1 MASYQSYCLKPDYF
15 TGVSGWANSSTNDQ
29 WLIKNRGTL
38 VKVKYKQIT
47 QTRAG
52 DVSDVTLLLF
62 SSSLQVNRDE
72 PHGAFMGFI
81 QKNINIAV
89 TNDRGYSTYFQCK
102 GV

>member
-29 WLIKNRGTL
+29 WLIKNRGTI
-38 VKVKYKQIT
+38 VKYNNS
-47 QTRAG
+47 R
-52 DVSDVTLLLF
+52 DLYVT
-62 SSSLQVNRDE
+62 SLQYNRDE
-72 PHGAFMGFI
+72 PHGAFMAFI

>member
-29 WLIKNRGTL
+29 LLIKNRGTL
-38 VKVKYKQIT
+38 VTSMQIT

-52 DVSDVTLLLF
+52 EVSSVTLF
-62 SSSLQVNRDE
+62 SSDLQYNRDE
-72 PHGAFMGFI
+72 PHGAFMAFI

>member
-38 VKVKYKQIT
+38 VKYNNS
-47 QTRAG
+47 R
-52 DVSDVTLLLF
+52 DLYVTMLHH
-62 SSSLQVNRDE
+62 NRDE

>member
-38 VKVKYKQIT
+38 VKYNN
-47 QTRAG
+47 
-52 DVSDVTLLLF
+52 SLNLYVT
-62 SSSLQVNRDE
+62 SLHHNRDE

>member
-38 VKVKYKQIT
+38 VKYNNSCVLY
-47 QTRAG
+47 
-52 DVSDVTLLLF
+52 VT
-62 SSSLQVNRDE
+62 SLQHNRDE

>member
-38 VKVKYKQIT
+38 VKYNNS
-47 QTRAG
+47 R
-52 DVSDVTLLLF
+52 DLYVT
-62 SSSLQVNRDE
+62 SLHYNRDE

-89 TNDRGYSTYFQCK
+89 TNNQGYSTYFQCK

>member
-1 MASYQSYCLKPDYF
+1 MASYQSCCLKPDYF

-38 VKVKYKQIT
+38 VTYKQIT

-52 DVSDVTLLLF
+52 EFSGVIVTLF
-62 SSSLQVNRDE
+62 SSTLHVNRDE

>member
-29 WLIKNRGTL
+29 WLIKNKGKL
-38 VKVKYKQIT
+38 VAYKQIT
-47 QTRAG
+47 QTWAG
-52 DVSDVTLLLF
+52 DVSSVTLFLSTLH
-62 SSSLQVNRDE
+62 VNRDE

-81 QKNINIAV
+81 QKNISIAV
-89 TNDRGYSTYFQCK
+89 TNDQGYSTYFQCK

>member
-15 TGVSGWANSSTNDQ
+15 TGVSDWANSSTNDQ

-38 VKVKYKQIT
+38 VKYNNSLDLYV
-47 QTRAG
+47 TR
-52 DVSDVTLLLF
+52 
-62 SSSLQVNRDE
+62 LQYNRDE

>member
-38 VKVKYKQIT
+38 VKYKQIT

-52 DVSDVTLLLF
+52 DVSGVSVTLF
-62 SSSLQVNRDE
+62 SSTLHYNRDE
-72 PHGAFMGFI
+72 PHRAFMGFI

>member
-38 VKVKYKQIT
+38 VKYKQIT

-52 DVSDVTLLLF
+52 DVSGVTVTLF

>member
-15 TGVSGWANSSTNDQ
+15 TGVSGWADSSTDDR
-29 WLIKNRGTL
+29 WLIKNRGKS
-38 VKVKYKQIT
+38 VMYKEIT
-47 QTRAG
+47 QTLAG
-52 DVSDVTLLLF
+52 DVSSVTLFLSTLH
-62 SSSLQVNRDE
+62 VNRDE

-81 QKNINIAV
+81 QKNINIAI

>member
-15 TGVSGWANSSTNDQ
+15 TGVSDWADSSTDDQ

-38 VKVKYKQIT
+38 VTYKQIT
-47 QTRAG
+47 QTQAG
-52 DVSDVTLLLF
+52 DVSSVTLF
-62 SSSLQVNRDE
+62 TSTLQRNRDE
-72 PHGAFMGFI
+72 PHGAFMAFI

-89 TNDRGYSTYFQCK
+89 TNSYGYSTYFQCK

>member
-38 VKVKYKQIT
+38 VRYKQIT

-52 DVSDVTLLLF
+52 DVSSVTLF
-62 SSSLQVNRDE
+62 SSALHVNRDE

-89 TNDRGYSTYFQCK
+89 TNNRGYSTYFQCK

>member
-15 TGVSGWANSSTNDQ
+15 TGVSDWANSSTNDQ

-38 VKVKYKQIT
+38 VKYERIT

-52 DVSDVTLLLF
+52 DLIGVTYDLYVT
-62 SSSLQVNRDE
+62 SLQYNRDE

-81 QKNINIAV
+81 PKNINITV
-89 TNDRGYSTYFQCK
+89 TNNRGYSTYFQCK

>member
-15 TGVSGWANSSTNDQ
+15 TGVSGWASSSTNDQ
-29 WLIKNRGTL
+29 WLIKNRGISVTC
-38 VKVKYKQIT
+38 KQIT

-52 DVSDVTLLLF
+52 DVSSVTLF
-62 SSSLQVNRDE
+62 SSSLQYNRDE

-81 QKNINIAV
+81 QKNISIAV
-89 TNDRGYSTYFQCK
+89 TNNRGYSTYFQCK

>member
-15 TGVSGWANSSTNDQ
+15 TGVSGWTNSSTNDQ

-38 VKVKYKQIT
+38 VKYKQIT

-52 DVSDVTLLLF
+52 DVSGVTVTLF
-62 SSSLQVNRDE
+62 SSSLQVNRDD

-89 TNDRGYSTYFQCK
+89 TNDRGYSTSFQCK

>member
-38 VKVKYKQIT
+38 VEYKQIT

-52 DVSDVTLLLF
+52 DVSGVMVTLF
-62 SSSLQVNRDE
+62 SSTLQVNRDE

>member
-38 VKVKYKQIT
+38 VTYKQNT

-52 DVSDVTLLLF
+52 DLIGIRITLF
-62 SSSLQVNRDE
+62 SSALQVNRDE

>member
-38 VKVKYKQIT
+38 VTYKQIT

-52 DVSDVTLLLF
+52 DVSSVTLF
-62 SSSLQVNRDE
+62 SSALQVNRDE

-89 TNDRGYSTYFQCK
+89 TNNQGYSTYFQCK

>member
-38 VKVKYKQIT
+38 VKYKQIT

-52 DVSDVTLLLF
+52 DVSGVTLLLF
-62 SSSLQVNRDE
+62 SSALHVNRDE

>member
-38 VKVKYKQIT
+38 VKYKQIT
-47 QTRAG
+47 KTRAG
-52 DVSDVTLLLF
+52 DVSGVTVILF
-62 SSSLQVNRDE
+62 SSTLHVNRDE

-89 TNDRGYSTYFQCK
+89 TNDKGYSTYFQCK

>member
-38 VKVKYKQIT
+38 VTYKQISGIT
-47 QTRAG
+47 IT
-52 DVSDVTLLLF
+52 LF
-62 SSSLQVNRDE
+62 SSSLHHNRDE

>member
-38 VKVKYKQIT
+38 VTHTYIQIT

-52 DVSDVTLLLF
+52 DINSVTVTLFL
-62 SSSLQVNRDE
+62 SSLHHNRDE

>member
-29 WLIKNRGTL
+29 WLIKNRGKL
-38 VKVKYKQIT
+38 VTYVQII

-52 DVSDVTLLLF
+52 DVSDVALF
-62 SSSLQVNRDE
+62 LSSLHYNRDE

-81 QKNINIAV
+81 QKNIWISV
-89 TNDRGYSTYFQCK
+89 TNNRGYSTYFQCK

>member
-38 VKVKYKQIT
+38 VTYKQNT

-52 DVSDVTLLLF
+52 DLSGIRITLF
-62 SSSLQVNRDE
+62 SSTLQVNRDE

>member
-38 VKVKYKQIT
+38 VTYKQIT

-52 DVSDVTLLLF
+52 DVSGVTRDLYVT
-62 SSSLQVNRDE
+62 SLQYNRDE

>member
-15 TGVSGWANSSTNDQ
+15 TGVRGWANSSTNDQ

-38 VKVKYKQIT
+38 VTYKQIT

-52 DVSDVTLLLF
+52 DVSSVSVTLF
-62 SSSLQVNRDE
+62 SSTLHYNRDE

>member
-29 WLIKNRGTL
+29 WLIKNRGKL
-38 VKVKYKQIT
+38 VAYKQIT

-52 DVSDVTLLLF
+52 DVSSVTLF
-62 SSSLQVNRDE
+62 SSSLHHNRDE

-81 QKNINIAV
+81 QKNINITV

>member
-38 VKVKYKQIT
+38 VKYNNS
-47 QTRAG
+47 R
-52 DVSDVTLLLF
+52 DLYVT
-62 SSSLQVNRDE
+62 SLQYNRDE
-72 PHGAFMGFI
+72 PHRAFMGFI

-89 TNDRGYSTYFQCK
+89 TNDQGYSTYFQCK

>member
-15 TGVSGWANSSTNDQ
+15 TGVSDWANSSTNDQ

-38 VKVKYKQIT
+38 VKYNNS
-47 QTRAG
+47 R
-52 DVSDVTLLLF
+52 DLYVT
-62 SSSLQVNRDE
+62 SLQYNRDE

>member
-29 WLIKNRGTL
+29 WLIKNRGNS
-38 VKVKYKQIT
+38 VKYKQIT

-52 DVSDVTLLLF
+52 DVSGVTVTLF
-62 SSSLQVNRDE
+62 SSALQVNRDE